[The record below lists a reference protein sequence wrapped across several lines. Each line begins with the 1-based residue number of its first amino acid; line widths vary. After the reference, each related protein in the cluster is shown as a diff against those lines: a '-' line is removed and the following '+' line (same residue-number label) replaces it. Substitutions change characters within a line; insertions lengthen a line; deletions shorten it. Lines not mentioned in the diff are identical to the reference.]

1 MLVSGGSSMVFDVD
15 RGPDWMFVRLN
26 TDDAGWADAQPVAES
41 VWAILDQNFTYRVVV
56 ELDRVPLLRSYLIGQ
71 FILLAR
77 RIHAH
82 GGVLRICG
90 LSETNQQVLRT
101 CGLTDMLHNY
111 RDRGDAVMCSRPRQ
125 PR

>member
-1 MLVSGGSSMVFDVD
+1 MLVSGGSSMLFDVD
-15 RGPDWMFVRLN
+15 RGPDWIFVRLN
-26 TDDAGWADAQPVAES
+26 TDDADWTECPPVAES
-41 VWAILDQNFTYRVVV
+41 VWGILDQNFTYRAVI

-71 FILLAR
+71 FVLLAR

-90 LSETNQQVLRT
+90 LSDLNQQVLRT

-111 RDRGDAVMCSRPRQ
+111 RSRGEAVMCARPLQ